1 LKKAAL
7 TLLLGMAM
15 VVGCARPAVNT
26 KLAPLAY
33 IDSVSASQVFA
44 GEKVMFA
51 GHAVSSTGQVVAYTW
66 RSSVN
71 GNLSQLA
78 AFETDKLTA
87 GTHTIWFRA
96 QDNYGN
102 WSDEVGTNVNVAIPG
117 GPQKMAIRV
126 FTATPPS
133 IKEGDWANLSWDVS
147 GYGGVRID
155 PDIGDVS
162 MSGSRTVQPLR
173 DTVYTIFGRDNEGA
187 VTASTKITV
196 TPLHLFTLVLYSIAA
211 EDGTVRK
218 DRVVLD
224 EVMVGQNEMQIPM
237 QGFLSFDLTAIPADA
252 IIKTVELDLSK
263 SVIVNSPFPW
273 QGSLNLYN
281 QQLGSSLRPN
291 DYMVIFPAGYLY
303 SWNYNFVATMM
314 PDKPF
319 TSPDF
324 VTAVQKR
331 VDLRDTRFQ
340 VRMQFEKYYYY
351 SRSDYTDRK
360 FLSTPQ
366 NSANYIDVGS
376 GSPRLT
382 VRYIIPE

>member
-1 LKKAAL
+1 
-7 TLLLGMAM
+7 M
-15 VVGCARPAVNT
+15 VMGCVRPTVNT

-33 IDSVSASQVFA
+33 IDSVSASQVFV
-44 GEKVMFA
+44 GEKVKFA

-78 AFETDKLTA
+78 SFETDKLTA

-102 WSDEVGTNVNVAIPG
+102 WSDEVGANLNVVIPG
-117 GPQKMAIRV
+117 GPEKMSVRV

-133 IKEGDWANLSWDVS
+133 IKEGDWTNLSWDVS
-147 GYGGVRID
+147 GYGSVRID

-173 DTVYTIFGRDNEGA
+173 DTVYTIFGRNDEGI
-187 VTASTKITV
+187 VTASTSVKV
-196 TPLHLFTLVLYSIAA
+196 TPLHLYTLVLYSVAA

-218 DRVVLD
+218 DKVVLD
-224 EVMVGQNEMQIPM
+224 EVMVGENELQVQM
-237 QGFLSFDLTAIPADA
+237 QGFLSFDLSAIPANA
-252 IIKTVELDLSK
+252 IIKTVDLDLSK

-273 QGSLNLYN
+273 QGAFNIYN
-281 QQLGSSLRPN
+281 QLYGNSLKPN
-291 DYMVIFPAGYLY
+291 DYMVNVPAGYLY

-314 PDKPF
+314 PEKPF

-324 VTAVQKR
+324 VSAVQKC
-331 VDLRDTRFQ
+331 VDLRDSRFQ

-351 SRSDYTDRK
+351 SRQDYTANK
-360 FLSTPQ
+360 YQSNAYQT
-366 NSANYIDVGS
+366 SANYIDVGS
-376 GSPRLT
+376 GSPKLT
-382 VRYIIPE
+382 VRYLIPE